1 MNIGKIFERNFV
13 KCVPDYVGVIRIP
26 DPAQSFSHA
35 SNLRFTRKNPYDFL
49 FWNPKTYTLYA
60 LELKTVKGR
69 SISFERSKEESGD
82 IHFYQIDGLKKI
94 DDVGNCVCGFIVE
107 FREISK
113 TIFLQIDDFLKLQD
127 LITKKSF
134 TIADLESNDIPYIVI
149 SQHLMKTNSKY
160 EVEDFLNKTAIEI
173 RTGEDK

>member
-1 MNIGKIFERNFV
+1 M

-35 SNLRFTRKNPYDFL
+35 SNLRFTRKNPYDFIL
-49 FWNPKTYTLYA
+49 WNPRTYTFYA
-60 LELKTVKGR
+60 LELKTVKEK

-82 IHFYQIDGLKKI
+82 IHFYQIEGLKKMS
-94 DDVGNCVCGFIVE
+94 DVGNCVCGFIIE

-127 LITKKSF
+127 TIDKKSF
-134 TIADLESNDIPYIVI
+134 TIADLESNNIPYIVI
-149 SQHLMKTNSKY
+149 DQHLMITNSKY
-160 EVEDFLNKTAIEI
+160 EVGDFLSKTAIEI
-173 RTGEDK
+173 RTEEKK

>member
-1 MNIGKIFERNFV
+1 LNIGKVFERNFV

-35 SNLRFTRKNPYDFL
+35 SNLRFTRKNPYDFIL
-49 FWNPKTYTLYA
+49 WNPRTYTFYA
-60 LELKTVKGR
+60 LELKTVKEK

-82 IHFYQIDGLKKI
+82 IHFEQIEGLKKMS
-94 DDVGNCVCGFIVE
+94 DVGNCVCGFIIE

-127 LITKKSF
+127 TIDKKSF
-134 TIADLESNDIPYIVI
+134 TIADLESNNIPYIVI
-149 SQHLMKTNSKY
+149 DQHLMITNSKY
-160 EVEDFLNKTAIEI
+160 EVGDFLSKTAIEI
-173 RTGEDK
+173 RTEEKT